1 MKLKFI
7 LLLLIVST
15 NLFSGNTDSLSIVL
29 KKMFNEVDNLKSLKF
44 VLRNSERIEGNMLS
58 GEQFVKMS
66 KAPFKCY
73 VLMLKPIPGAEV
85 LYAEGKNNNQA
96 IYNPNAF
103 PYFKLNLDTYGS
115 LMRKNNHHTI
125 HEMGFDYIKSI
136 LEYIY
141 SKDNTVFKYDGI
153 KNISGKAYYKITV
166 FIPSFST
173 ESYCFNNDETILSV
187 ARRYRLSEYK
197 ILELNADI
205 DDYNYGTQGKN
216 IIIPNFYAKKLELY
230 IDKNNY
236 MPVIQNIYDEK
247 GLFEQYSYQKLEINP
262 VFPSTDFN
270 PDYLG
275 KNKLN

>member
-15 NLFSGNTDSLSIVL
+15 NLFSSNSDSLSIVL
-29 KKMFNEVDNLKSLKF
+29 NRMFNEVDKLKSLKF
-44 VLRNSERIEGNMLS
+44 VLRNSERIDGTMLS
-58 GEQFVKMS
+58 GEQFVKMY
-66 KAPFKCY
+66 KKPLKCY
-73 VLMLKPIPGAEV
+73 ILMLKPTPGAEV
-85 LYAEGKNNNQA
+85 LYVDGKNNNLA

-141 SKDNTVFKYDGI
+141 SKDKSVFKYDGI
-153 KNISGKAYYKITV
+153 RTISGKVYYKITV
-166 FIPSFST
+166 SIPNFSS
-173 ESYCFNNDETILSV
+173 ENYCFNNDETILSV
-187 ARRYRLSEYK
+187 ARKFRLSEYK
-197 ILELNADI
+197 ILELNPDI
-205 DDYNYGTQGKN
+205 DDFAYGIQGKN
-216 IIIPNFYAKKLELY
+216 ILIPNYYAKKLELY
-230 IDKNNY
+230 IDKNNF

-262 VFPSTDFN
+262 VLPAIEFTPE
-270 PDYLG
+270 YLG

>member
-1 MKLKFI
+1 
-7 LLLLIVST
+7 
-15 NLFSGNTDSLSIVL
+15 
-29 KKMFNEVDNLKSLKF
+29 MFKAVDDLKSLKF
-44 VLRNSERIEGNMLS
+44 VLRNSERIDGTMLS

-73 VLMLKPIPGAEV
+73 ILMLKPTVGAEV
-85 LYAEGKNNNQA
+85 LYADGKNNNLA

-141 SKDNTVFKYDGI
+141 SKDKSVFKYNGI
-153 KNISGKAYYKITV
+153 KYISGKAYYKITV
-166 FIPSFST
+166 FIPNFTSDN
-173 ESYCFNNDETILSV
+173 YCFYYNETILSV
-187 ARRYRLSEYK
+187 ARRYKLSEYK
-197 ILELNADI
+197 ILELNPDI
-205 DDYNYGTQGKN
+205 DDFNYGSQGKN
-216 IIIPNFYAKKLELY
+216 IIIPNYYAKKLELY

-247 GLFEQYSYQKLEINP
+247 GLFEQYNYQKLEINP
-262 VFPSTDFN
+262 VFPDIEFS
-270 PDYLG
+270 PEYLG